1 MAEPKNLER
10 FEFEETEEGYLLTV
24 GAEGDESLKLAV
36 TPDQMDAI
44 IDALNEVLG
53 GDDDFEDED

>member
-1 MAEPKNLER
+1 MPKPLER

-24 GAEGDESLKLAV
+24 GAEGGESLTLEV

-44 IDALNEVLG
+44 IDALNDVLG
-53 GDDDFEDED
+53 ADEFEDDDD

>member
-24 GAEGDESLKLAV
+24 GAEGGGEHRD
-36 TPDQMDAI
+36 
-44 IDALNEVLG
+44 VL
-53 GDDDFEDED
+53 

>member
-1 MAEPKNLER
+1 MAAPKNLES
-10 FEFEETEEGYLLTV
+10 FEFEETEEGYLLKV
-24 GAEGDESLKLAV
+24 GAEGGQSLEVAV
-36 TPDQMDAI
+36 SPDQMDAI

>member
-1 MAEPKNLER
+1 MAQPKPLGQ

-24 GAEGDESLKLAV
+24 GAEGGESLALEV

-44 IDALNEVLG
+44 IDALNDVLG
-53 GDDDFEDED
+53 GEEDAYDDA

>member
-1 MAEPKNLER
+1 MAQPKPLER
-10 FEFEETEEGYLLTV
+10 FEFEETDEGYLLTV
-24 GAEGDESLKLAV
+24 AAAGGESLALDV

-53 GDDDFEDED
+53 ADDDLDDDE

>member
-1 MAEPKNLER
+1 MPQAKPLER

-24 GAEGDESLKLAV
+24 GAEGGESLTLEV

-44 IDALNEVLG
+44 IDALNDVLG
-53 GDDDFEDED
+53 ADELEDDDD